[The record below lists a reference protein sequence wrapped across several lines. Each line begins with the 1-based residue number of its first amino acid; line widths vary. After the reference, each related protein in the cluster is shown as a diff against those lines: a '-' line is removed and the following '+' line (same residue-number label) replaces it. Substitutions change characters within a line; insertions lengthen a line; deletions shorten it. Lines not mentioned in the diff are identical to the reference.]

1 MSNIQRTN
9 GKYLWW
15 SLLGLGFQPEVA
27 VSSGASKANVKHIIL
42 GPNMFDKPNKD
53 AFYIVTHFL
62 LEKLNPTRFHD
73 TYRHCWPVLDH
84 KADAEFRKVT
94 YAWLRDLMDEQGST
108 IPKVVASLFLS
119 PGGPKFI
126 NLMLHLANYV
136 EFQEMQTFSTDGTW
150 VPEAAAAPA
159 SSVQMAL
166 KRFQL
171 VKTRF
176 LRGAVEQDRIL
187 HEYERQAQSQVKSL
201 RDLRAEDAKYNDLLK
216 RHKNEADKEE
226 TPQAEKIQK
235 VRSLWSSI
243 NGVLSTLE
251 EERRVVECVIGG
263 GVDQYT
269 LDGTGLALKIP
280 RVLLERIEQ
289 LSHLSS
295 VGSVYEADQLNLL
308 SMLELLHQALGLLV
322 EERVKMAEHTP
333 IAQLHPLL
341 LQERNLQMARALE
354 DLRLMRKRISK
365 EEIPEVKSVIRKLET
380 EWDQKWADCLKRTP
394 LTLFLNEDP
403 ALDFLCPMAPLSFE
417 PATEASFKSSVFS
430 QYPATLPKFSEEK
443 LAETDSIPMD
453 SALKRYINTRPT
465 FLCPLAVERV
475 ASRLPSVVSSPLT
488 PLHALCETPLAVPVK
503 APSPSPLPVCD
514 VHQTPC
520 ASLKMSAVK
529 REAQILDSEFDN
541 LANQFAEAVTTSPGN
556 GSLQGLALGDL
567 LCNLGTDP
575 FSTRKQIPRTPES
588 LILDVRSSWRRAVE
602 EGEAQKARLSDK
614 FDGDGIFRHLTALC
628 EVQETSLSP
637 DVHSLST
644 GLDPTNAG
652 CSTAAPEQASLM
664 STLPWDCS
672 NTEALHSLSSS
683 DVIQFRIDQEAI
695 PEQFSIDQETLPEL
709 PGNDGSFLSSSDTSN
724 TEEEELL
731 LPHIP
736 SLLPT
741 ETEPALLVSSRR
753 LDKIQQTFREAS
765 SMDRHQG
772 AQEMSPPQH
781 DERSLDARDWLMAMS
796 LETAATVGATDKVFS
811 LDLDTLESPS
821 PPRKEQFSLSQ
832 LLTFSPIEDL

>member
-42 GPNMFDKPNKD
+42 GQNMFDKPNKD

-94 YAWLRDLMDEQGST
+94 YVWLRDLMDEQGST

-119 PGGPKFI
+119 PGGPKFV

-243 NGVLSTLE
+243 DGVLSTLE
-251 EERRVVECVIGG
+251 EERRVLECVIGG

-322 EERVKMAEHTP
+322 EERVKMAGHTP

-380 EWDQKWADCLKRTP
+380 EWDQKWADCLKCTP

-403 ALDFLCPMAPLSFE
+403 ALDFLSPMAPLSFE

-453 SALKRYINTRPT
+453 SALKR
-465 FLCPLAVERV
+465 LCPPAVERV

-503 APSPSPLPVCD
+503 APSPSPLPASVRK
-514 VHQTPC
+514 TPC
-520 ASLKMSAVK
+520 ASPKMSAVK

-588 LILDVRSSWRRAVE
+588 LNVRSSWRRAVE

-664 STLPWDCS
+664 STLPWDSS

-765 SMDRHQG
+765 FLDRHQG

>member
-94 YAWLRDLMDEQGST
+94 CAWLRDLMDEQGST

-243 NGVLSTLE
+243 DGVLSTLE

-322 EERVKMAEHTP
+322 EERVKMAGHTP

-443 LAETDSIPMD
+443 LGETDSIPMD
-453 SALKRYINTRPT
+453 SALKR
-465 FLCPLAVERV
+465 LCPPAVERV
-475 ASRLPSVVSSPLT
+475 ASHLPSVVSSPLT
-488 PLHALCETPLAVPVK
+488 PLRALCETPLAVPVK
-503 APSPSPLPVCD
+503 APSPSPLPASVRK
-514 VHQTPC
+514 TPC
-520 ASLKMSAVK
+520 ASPKMSAVK

-664 STLPWDCS
+664 STLPWDSS

-765 SMDRHQG
+765 FMDRHQG

-821 PPRKEQFSLSQ
+821 PPRKEPFSLSQ

>member
-27 VSSGASKANVKHIIL
+27 ASSGASKANVKHIIL

-94 YAWLRDLMDEQGST
+94 CAWLRDLMDEQGST

-119 PGGPKFI
+119 PGGPKFV
-126 NLMLHLANYV
+126 NLMLHLANHV
-136 EFQEMQTFSTDGTW
+136 ELQEMQTFSTDGTW

-187 HEYERQAQSQVKSL
+187 QEYEKQAQSQVKSL
-201 RDLRAEDAKYNDLLK
+201 RDLRAEDAKYDDLLK
-216 RHKNEADKEE
+216 RHKKEADEE

-243 NGVLSTLE
+243 DGVLSALE
-251 EERRVVECVIGG
+251 EERRVVECVIRRDG
-263 GVDQYT
+263 DQYT

-295 VGSVYEADQLNLL
+295 VGSVYEAGQLNLL
-308 SMLELLHQALGLLV
+308 SMLELLQQALGLLG
-322 EERVKMAEHTP
+322 EERVKMAGHTP
-333 IAQLHPLL
+333 IAQLHPLF
-341 LQERNLQMARALE
+341 LQERNLQMAHALE

-380 EWDQKWADCLKRTP
+380 EWDQKWADCLKGTP
-394 LTLFLNEDP
+394 LTSFLNEDP

-430 QYPATLPKFSEEK
+430 QYPAKLPKFSEEK
-443 LAETDSIPMD
+443 LAEIPMKMVIKMD
-453 SALKRYINTRPT
+453 SALKCLSP
-465 FLCPLAVERV
+465 PAVERV
-475 ASRLPSVVSSPLT
+475 GSVPCVVSSPLT
-488 PLHALCETPLAVPVK
+488 PLHALCETPLAIPVK
-503 APSPSPLPVCD
+503 APSPSPLPASVRK
-514 VHQTPC
+514 TPC
-520 ASLKMSAVK
+520 ASSKMSAVK
-529 REAQILDSEFDN
+529 KKAQILDSEFDN
-541 LANQFAEAVTTSPGN
+541 LANQFAEAVTTSPGS
-556 GSLQGLALGDL
+556 GSLRGLALGDL
-567 LCNLGTDP
+567 LCTLGTDP

-588 LILDVRSSWRRAVE
+588 LILDVKSSWRRAVE
-602 EGEAQKARLSDK
+602 EGEAQKARLSGK
-614 FDGDGIFRHLTALC
+614 FDSDCILAALC
-628 EVQETSLSP
+628 EVQEASLSP

-644 GLDPTNAG
+644 SLDPTNATDG
-652 CSTAAPEQASLM
+652 CGTAAPEQASLM
-664 STLPWDCS
+664 STLPWDSS

-683 DVIQFRIDQEAI
+683 DVVQFRIDQEVF

-724 TEEEELL
+724 AEEEELL

-736 SLLPT
+736 SLLPI
-741 ETEPALLVSSRR
+741 ETEPALLVSRRR
-753 LDKIQQTFREAS
+753 LDTIQQAFREAS
-765 SMDRHQG
+765 FMDRDQG

-781 DERSLDARDWLMAMS
+781 DERSLDARDWLMATS
-796 LETAATVGATDKVFS
+796 LETAATVDVTDKQ
-811 LDLDTLESPS
+811 
-821 PPRKEQFSLSQ
+821 R
-832 LLTFSPIEDL
+832 

>member
-94 YAWLRDLMDEQGST
+94 CAWLRDLMDEQGST

-119 PGGPKFI
+119 PGGPKFV

-216 RHKNEADKEE
+216 RHKNEAQ

-243 NGVLSTLE
+243 DGVLSTLE

-308 SMLELLHQALGLLV
+308 SMLELFHQALGLLV
-322 EERVKMAEHTP
+322 EERVKMAGHTP

-341 LQERNLQMARALE
+341 LQERNMQMARALE

-430 QYPATLPKFSEEK
+430 QYPATLPKFSEVK

-453 SALKRYINTRPT
+453 SALKR
-465 FLCPLAVERV
+465 LCPPAVERV

-503 APSPSPLPVCD
+503 APSPSPLPASVRK
-514 VHQTPC
+514 TPC
-520 ASLKMSAVK
+520 ASPKMSAVK

-541 LANQFAEAVTTSPGN
+541 LANQFAEAVTNSPGN

-614 FDGDGIFRHLTALC
+614 LDGDGIFRHLTALC
-628 EVQETSLSP
+628 EVQEASLSP

-664 STLPWDCS
+664 STLPWDSS

-683 DVIQFRIDQEAI
+683 DVIQFRINQEAI

-765 SMDRHQG
+765 FMDRHQG
-772 AQEMSPPQH
+772 AQEMSPPQR

-796 LETAATVGATDKVFS
+796 LETAATVGATDKFFS

>member
-94 YAWLRDLMDEQGST
+94 CAWLRDLMDEQGST

-119 PGGPKFI
+119 PGGPKFV

-216 RHKNEADKEE
+216 HHKNEADKEE

-243 NGVLSTLE
+243 DGVLSTLE

-322 EERVKMAEHTP
+322 EERVKMAGHTP

-453 SALKRYINTRPT
+453 SALKR
-465 FLCPLAVERV
+465 LCPPAVERV

-503 APSPSPLPVCD
+503 APLPSPLQASVRK
-514 VHQTPC
+514 TPC
-520 ASLKMSAVK
+520 ASPKMSAVK

-588 LILDVRSSWRRAVE
+588 LILDVRTSWRRAVE

-664 STLPWDCS
+664 STLPWDSS

-765 SMDRHQG
+765 FMDRHQG

-821 PPRKEQFSLSQ
+821 PPRKEPFSLLQ

>member
-27 VSSGASKANVKHIIL
+27 ASSGASKANVKHIIL

-94 YAWLRDLMDEQGST
+94 CAWLRDLMDEQGST

-119 PGGPKFI
+119 PGGPKFV
-126 NLMLHLANYV
+126 NLMLHLANHV

-159 SSVQMAL
+159 SSVQMAQ

-187 HEYERQAQSQVKSL
+187 QEYERQAQSQVKSL
-201 RDLRAEDAKYNDLLK
+201 RDLRAEDTKYDDLLK
-216 RHKNEADKEE
+216 RHKKEADNEE

-243 NGVLSTLE
+243 DGVLSALE
-251 EERRVVECVIGG
+251 EERRVVECVIRGD
-263 GVDQYT
+263 VNQYT

-280 RVLLERIEQ
+280 RVLLDRLEQ

-295 VGSVYEADQLNLL
+295 VGSVYEAGQLNLL

-322 EERVKMAEHTP
+322 EERVKMAGHTP

-341 LQERNLQMARALE
+341 LQERNLQMSRALE

-365 EEIPEVKSVIRKLET
+365 EEIPEVKSVIRKLEM

-394 LTLFLNEDP
+394 LTSFLNEDP

-430 QYPATLPKFSEEK
+430 LYPATLPKFSEEK

-453 SALKRYINTRPT
+453 SALKC
-465 FLCPLAVERV
+465 LCPPAVERV
-475 ASRLPSVVSSPLT
+475 ASLLPSVVSSPLT
-488 PLHALCETPLAVPVK
+488 PLHALCETPLAILVK
-503 APSPSPLPVCD
+503 APSPSPLPASVRK
-514 VHQTPC
+514 TPC
-520 ASLKMSAVK
+520 ASPKMSAVK
-529 REAQILDSEFDN
+529 KKAQILDSEFDN
-541 LANQFAEAVTTSPGN
+541 LASQFAEAVTTSSGN

-567 LCNLGTDP
+567 LCTLGTDP

-588 LILDVRSSWRRAVE
+588 LILDVKSSWRRAVE
-602 EGEAQKARLSDK
+602 EGEAQKARLSGK
-614 FDGDGIFRHLTALC
+614 FDGDGSLRHLTALC

-644 GLDPTNAG
+644 GLDPTNSTDG

-664 STLPWDCS
+664 STLPWDSS

-683 DVIQFRIDQEAI
+683 DVIQFRIDQDAI

-709 PGNDGSFLSSSDTSN
+709 SGNNGSFLSSSDTSN
-724 TEEEELL
+724 AEEEDLL

-736 SLLPT
+736 SLLPI
-741 ETEPALLVSSRR
+741 ETEPALLVSRRR

-765 SMDRHQG
+765 FMDRHQG

-781 DERSLDARDWLMAMS
+781 DERSLDARDWLMATS
-796 LETAATVGATDKVFS
+796 LETAATVDATDKVFS
-811 LDLDTLESPS
+811 LHLDTLESPS
-821 PPRKEQFSLSQ
+821 PPRKEPFSLSQ

>member
-119 PGGPKFI
+119 PGGPKFV

-216 RHKNEADKEE
+216 Y
-226 TPQAEKIQK
+226 

-243 NGVLSTLE
+243 DGVLSTLE
-251 EERRVVECVIGG
+251 EERRVLECVIGG

-322 EERVKMAEHTP
+322 EERVKMAGHTP

-453 SALKRYINTRPT
+453 SALKR
-465 FLCPLAVERV
+465 LCPLAVERV

-503 APSPSPLPVCD
+503 APSPSPLPASVRK
-514 VHQTPC
+514 TPC

>member
-119 PGGPKFI
+119 PGGPKFV

-226 TPQAEKIQK
+226 TLQAEKIQK

-243 NGVLSTLE
+243 DGVLSTLE
-251 EERRVVECVIGG
+251 EERRVLECVIGG

-322 EERVKMAEHTP
+322 EERVKMAGHTP

-453 SALKRYINTRPT
+453 SALKR
-465 FLCPLAVERV
+465 LCPLAVERV

-503 APSPSPLPVCD
+503 APSPSPLPASVRK
-514 VHQTPC
+514 TPC

>member
-27 VSSGASKANVKHIIL
+27 ASSGASKANVKHIIL

-62 LEKLNPTRFHD
+62 LEKLNPTRSHD
-73 TYRHCWPVLDH
+73 AYRHCWPVLDH

-94 YAWLRDLMDEQGST
+94 CAWLRDLMDEQGST
-108 IPKVVASLFLS
+108 VPKVVASLFLS
-119 PGGPKFI
+119 P
-126 NLMLHLANYV
+126 
-136 EFQEMQTFSTDGTW
+136 DGTW

-176 LRGAVEQDRIL
+176 LRGAVEQDRML
-187 HEYERQAQSQVKSL
+187 QEYQRQAQCRK
-201 RDLRAEDAKYNDLLK
+201 K
-216 RHKNEADKEE
+216 EADKEE

-243 NGVLSTLE
+243 DRVLSTLE
-251 EERRVVECVIGG
+251 EERRVVECVIRGD
-263 GVDQYT
+263 VVQYN

-289 LSHLSS
+289 LSHL
-295 VGSVYEADQLNLL
+295 LNLL
-308 SMLELLHQALGLLV
+308 SMLELLHQALGLLG
-322 EERVKMAEHTP
+322 EERAKMAGHTP

-365 EEIPEVKSVIRKLET
+365 EEIPE
-380 EWDQKWADCLKRTP
+380 
-394 LTLFLNEDP
+394 

-430 QYPATLPKFSEEK
+430 QYPAKLPKFSEEK
-443 LAETDSIPMD
+443 LAETDSIPMETVTKMD
-453 SALKRYINTRPT
+453 SALKR
-465 FLCPLAVERV
+465 LCPPAVERV
-475 ASRLPSVVSSPLT
+475 ASLLPSVVSSPLMT
-488 PLHALCETPLAVPVK
+488 PLNVLCETPLAVPASVRK
-503 APSPSPLPVCD
+503 
-514 VHQTPC
+514 TPC
-520 ASLKMSAVK
+520 ASPKVSAVK
-529 REAQILDSEFDN
+529 KKAQILDSEFDN

-556 GSLQGLALGDL
+556 RSLRGLALGDL
-567 LCNLGTDP
+567 LSTLGTDP

-588 LILDVRSSWRRAVE
+588 LILDVKSSWRRAVE
-602 EGEAQKARLSDK
+602 EGEAQKARLSGK
-614 FDGDGIFRHLTALC
+614 FDGDCILRHLTPLC

-637 DVHSLST
+637 DVHSLSKS
-644 GLDPTNAG
+644 LDTATNVY
-652 CSTAAPEQASLM
+652 SIAAPQQASLM
-664 STLPWDCS
+664 STLPWDSS
-672 NTEALHSLSSS
+672 NMEALHSLSSS
-683 DVIQFRIDQEAI
+683 DVVQFSIDQEAF

-709 PGNDGSFLSSSDTSN
+709 PANDSSFLSSSDSRDTSN
-724 TEEEELL
+724 AEEEELL

-741 ETEPALLVSSRR
+741 ETEPALLVAHRR
-753 LDKIQQTFREAS
+753 LDKIQQAFREAS
-765 SMDRHQG
+765 FMDRHQG
-772 AQEMSPPQH
+772 VQEPFPPQH
-781 DERSLDARDWLMAMS
+781 DERSLDSRDWLMATS
-796 LETAATVGATDKVFS
+796 LETAATVEVTDKVFS
-811 LDLDTLESPS
+811 LDLDSLESPS

-832 LLTFSPIEDL
+832 

>member
-42 GPNMFDKPNKD
+42 GQNMFDKPNKD

-94 YAWLRDLMDEQGST
+94 YVWLRDLMDEQGST

-119 PGGPKFI
+119 PGGPKFV

-243 NGVLSTLE
+243 DGVLSTLE
-251 EERRVVECVIGG
+251 EERRVLECVIGG

-322 EERVKMAEHTP
+322 EERVKMAGHTP

-380 EWDQKWADCLKRTP
+380 EWDQKWADCLKCTP

-403 ALDFLCPMAPLSFE
+403 ALDFLSPMAPLSFE

-453 SALKRYINTRPT
+453 SALKR
-465 FLCPLAVERV
+465 LCPPAVERV

-503 APSPSPLPVCD
+503 APSPSPLPASVRK
-514 VHQTPC
+514 TPC
-520 ASLKMSAVK
+520 ASPKMSAVK

-664 STLPWDCS
+664 STLPWDSS

-765 SMDRHQG
+765 FLDRHQG

>member
-15 SLLGLGFQPEVA
+15 SLLGLGFQPEVE

-94 YAWLRDLMDEQGST
+94 CAWLRDLMDEQGST

-119 PGGPKFI
+119 PGGPKFVH
-126 NLMLHLANYV
+126 LMLHLANYV

-166 KRFQL
+166 KRFQM

-243 NGVLSTLE
+243 DGVLSTLE

-322 EERVKMAEHTP
+322 EERVKMAGHTP

-341 LQERNLQMARALE
+341 LQETNLQMARALE

-365 EEIPEVKSVIRKLET
+365 EEIPEVKSVIGKLET

-453 SALKRYINTRPT
+453 SALKR
-465 FLCPLAVERV
+465 LCPPAVERV

-503 APSPSPLPVCD
+503 APSPSPLPASVRK
-514 VHQTPC
+514 TPC
-520 ASLKMSAVK
+520 ASPKMSAVK

-614 FDGDGIFRHLTALC
+614 FDGDGIFRHVTALC

-664 STLPWDCS
+664 STLPWDSS

-683 DVIQFRIDQEAI
+683 DVIQFRFDQEAI

-753 LDKIQQTFREAS
+753 LDKIQQTFRETS
-765 SMDRHQG
+765 FMDRHQG

>member
-94 YAWLRDLMDEQGST
+94 CAWLRDLMDEQGST

-119 PGGPKFI
+119 PGGPKFV

-216 RHKNEADKEE
+216 RHKNGADKEE

-243 NGVLSTLE
+243 DGVLSTLE

-322 EERVKMAEHTP
+322 EEKVKMAGHTP

-443 LAETDSIPMD
+443 LVETDSIPMD
-453 SALKRYINTRPT
+453 SALKR
-465 FLCPLAVERV
+465 LCPPAVERV

-503 APSPSPLPVCD
+503 APSPSPLPASVRK
-514 VHQTPC
+514 TPC
-520 ASLKMSAVK
+520 ASPKMSAVK

-556 GSLQGLALGDL
+556 GGLQGLALGDL

-652 CSTAAPEQASLM
+652 CSTAAPEQESLM
-664 STLPWDCS
+664 STLPWDSS

-753 LDKIQQTFREAS
+753 LDKIQQTFRETS
-765 SMDRHQG
+765 FMDRHQG